1 MAETT
6 SREAA
11 EAEDSEAELD
21 FEYTDGFTSRLS
33 YWLRQESDHQWL
45 SMGVFIGIVIVI
57 ALVIQQSSIMPGI
70 ETTKLVDSD
79 NRVLDIAWNEDGS
92 TALMVVSTAGGP
104 VVQKWDDGGVSN
116 LTFDQPRTV
125 ERITNGWLIGGE
137 SGQVGRCIDDCDSLS
152 LMALDWQN
160 SSISGYRIVDITSV
174 DGVSGYLLIN
184 SYLYSSSDGNGT
196 ASDRGGTWSSSV
208 RYFSNDVVSPAGFFP
223 EDMSISQIS
232 ASKSTVI
239 ACGNGW
245 FGLSSASSN
254 ARGVI
259 YSVNGDDTSIA
270 PDLSLRHIGNG
281 GYHSIILNADD
292 SQITIIGLA
301 DVVSIDADDS
311 LVTIDGTS
319 GAPAAAIDGNGDIW
333 LAGDFSSG
341 QMEKIAN
348 GSYDAELVQINAIN
362 GLDVDV
368 GTSRGSGVEFHG
380 MANSGSSAVGYDY
393 ASASSLYSLDYFVKM
408 VYVFAGFAVF
418 AVMIWSIRE
427 KV

>member
-21 FEYTDGFTSRLS
+21 FEYTNGFTSRLS

-160 SSISGYRIVDITSV
+160 SSISGFRIVDITSV

-196 ASDRGGTWSSSV
+196 AGDRGGTWSS
-208 RYFSNDVVSPAGFFP
+208 
-223 EDMSISQIS
+223 
-232 ASKSTVI
+232 
-239 ACGNGW
+239 
-245 FGLSSASSN
+245 
-254 ARGVI
+254 
-259 YSVNGDDTSIA
+259 
-270 PDLSLRHIGNG
+270 
-281 GYHSIILNADD
+281 
-292 SQITIIGLA
+292 
-301 DVVSIDADDS
+301 
-311 LVTIDGTS
+311 
-319 GAPAAAIDGNGDIW
+319 
-333 LAGDFSSG
+333 
-341 QMEKIAN
+341 
-348 GSYDAELVQINAIN
+348 
-362 GLDVDV
+362 
-368 GTSRGSGVEFHG
+368 
-380 MANSGSSAVGYDY
+380 
-393 ASASSLYSLDYFVKM
+393 
-408 VYVFAGFAVF
+408 
-418 AVMIWSIRE
+418 
-427 KV
+427 

>member
-104 VVQKWDDGGVSN
+104 VVQKWDDSGVSN

-184 SYLYSSSDGNGT
+184 SYLY
-196 ASDRGGTWSSSV
+196 
-208 RYFSNDVVSPAGFFP
+208 
-223 EDMSISQIS
+223 
-232 ASKSTVI
+232 
-239 ACGNGW
+239 
-245 FGLSSASSN
+245 
-254 ARGVI
+254 
-259 YSVNGDDTSIA
+259 
-270 PDLSLRHIGNG
+270 
-281 GYHSIILNADD
+281 
-292 SQITIIGLA
+292 
-301 DVVSIDADDS
+301 
-311 LVTIDGTS
+311 
-319 GAPAAAIDGNGDIW
+319 
-333 LAGDFSSG
+333 
-341 QMEKIAN
+341 
-348 GSYDAELVQINAIN
+348 
-362 GLDVDV
+362 
-368 GTSRGSGVEFHG
+368 
-380 MANSGSSAVGYDY
+380 
-393 ASASSLYSLDYFVKM
+393 
-408 VYVFAGFAVF
+408 
-418 AVMIWSIRE
+418 
-427 KV
+427 